1 MAPHEVREIVDRLRA
16 AYPLTPM
23 STETVDLYARMLDD
37 LPYEEVDPIVDDL
50 IATVMALPTVSRIRR
65 AVIEPTLEYP
75 TAEEAW
81 NAVQTRTKDL
91 HELVARAAVLLGGSF
106 NIRTSDDPELTRVRF
121 AKVYDG
127 LRRKAVDDALSAG
140 LRARRLRLVDSS

>member
-23 STETVDLYARMLDD
+23 PAETVDLYARMLED
-37 LPYEEVDPIVDDL
+37 LPYEEVDPVVDEL

-65 AVIEPTLEYP
+65 EVIEPTLDYP

-91 HELVARAAVLLGGSF
+91 PELVARAAVLLGGSF
-106 NIRTSDDPELTRVRF
+106 NIRTSEDPELTRVRF

-127 LRRKAVDDALSAG
+127 LRRKAVDEALSAG
-140 LRARRLRLVDSS
+140 IRARRLRLVESS